1 MGKEILSIV
10 LGIAAVTF
18 HTDSCASALSYR
30 THLAENVLCSV
41 AVIGRPLDTFGHRG
55 KDALELR

>member
-18 HTDSCASALSYR
+18 HTGSCASALSYR

-41 AVIGRPLDTFGHRG
+41 AVIGRLLDTFGHCS